1 MSVFVLVYA
10 QLVISLRL
18 QQGADVFVRCR
29 WTNMTPLHY
38 AVFFDAAPVVKI
50 LLEHSNGIGKT
61 TESFATEIY
70 CFSQMPFVKRYI
82 NSFVLV

>member
-1 MSVFVLVYA
+1 MLSISVFVLVYA
-10 QLVISLRL
+10 QLVISLLLRV

-61 TESFATEIY
+61 TESFATEFY
-70 CFSQMPFVKRYI
+70 CFSRAPFANR
-82 NSFVLV
+82 